1 MVRSKCIFMIYIN
14 VNNEIKEVE
23 INTSVAQLMRFL
35 KQDKAG
41 VAVAINNQIVMNSN
55 WQSTI
60 VKENDNILLIQATQG
75 G

>member
-1 MVRSKCIFMIYIN
+1 MISIN

-23 INTSVAQLMRFL
+23 INTSVAQLMQIL

-41 VAVAINNQIVMNSN
+41 IAVAINNEIVMNSN

-60 VKENDNILLIQATQG
+60 IKANDNVLLIQATQG

>member
-1 MVRSKCIFMIYIN
+1 MISIN
-14 VNNEIKEVE
+14 VNNKTKEVE
-23 INTSVAQLMRFL
+23 INTSVAQLMQIL

-41 VAVAINNQIVMNSN
+41 IAVAINNEIVMNSN

-60 VKENDNILLIQATQG
+60 IKANDNVLLIQATQG

>member
-1 MVRSKCIFMIYIN
+1 MISIN

-23 INTSVAQLMRFL
+23 INTSISQLMQIL
-35 KQDKAG
+35 KQNKAG
-41 VAVAINNQIVMNSN
+41 IAVAINNKIIMSSN

-60 VKENDNILLIQATQG
+60 IEANDNVLLIKATQG